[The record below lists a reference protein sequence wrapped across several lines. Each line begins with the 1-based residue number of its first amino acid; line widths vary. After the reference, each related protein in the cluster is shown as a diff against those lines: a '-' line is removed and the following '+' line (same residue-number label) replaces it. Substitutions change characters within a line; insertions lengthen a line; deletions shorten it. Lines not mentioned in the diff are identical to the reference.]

1 MRSNVWSKAP
11 VRGLMCFFIITG
23 VASSEVCISTDST
36 QRPASTLLI
45 YCDNGCCGDPGGQYC
60 CTDNLA
66 LMVGCTFGAIGC
78 LGVVVFLIY
87 FCVKKNTQE
96 RSRVGPLDRG
106 HHRGA
111 GSTLG
116 GPSGPDFKHV
126 LKPPPYTLDPPPA
139 YTENPPHAS
148 APSFYKNDFEYTT
161 ATHDT

>member
-1 MRSNVWSKAP
+1 
-11 VRGLMCFFIITG
+11 
-23 VASSEVCISTDST
+23 
-36 QRPASTLLI
+36 
-45 YCDNGCCGDPGGQYC
+45 
-60 CTDNLA
+60 
-66 LMVGCTFGAIGC
+66 MVGCTFGAIGC

-87 FCVKKNTQE
+87 FCVQKNSQE

-161 ATHDT
+161 ANARTYPLTTENSERMRIPSGDSDNVHESVTELPSSTPRSTR